1 MKNRKR
7 YISPEMGVYT
17 ISINSL
23 LAGSGEPFNG
33 NSADTRN
40 VTSGGNAGNA
50 ASRQGGWMDDE

>member
-17 ISINSL
+17 ISINSP
-23 LAGSGEPFNG
+23 LAESTFNG
-33 NSADTRN
+33 NSADTRQ

-50 ASRQGGWMDDE
+50 ASRQGGWTDDE